1 MHMDRYGPPGP
12 PDDHLPERVL
22 GNVWSVLEQWVTRL
36 RETRCF
42 KMVLVIF
49 KNIRVL
55 TKERRKSF
63 DIVQKSFERF
73 RKGFGVLLD

>member
-42 KMVLVIF
+42 KWF
-49 KNIRVL
+49 W
-55 TKERRKSF
+55 
-63 DIVQKSFERF
+63 
-73 RKGFGVLLD
+73 